1 MEYRRVDLE
10 TCLLCGKQYEIG
22 TKHECRLREKDNQV
36 RVLIGVVDT
45 KIYIDGIRI
54 QNVQEYK
61 IDYGYDQKG
70 QVMVSIKFATT
81 DAYIKYDSGERDE
94 I

>member
-1 MEYRRVDLE
+1 MTNVLPDLFF
-10 TCLLCGKQYEIG
+10 CPLCGTHYQRDAEHK
-22 TKHECRLREKDNQV
+22 CRLREKDNQV
-36 RVLIGVVDT
+36 CVLIGVVDT